1 LSQCVFV
8 WPDAWSGICICTTHA
23 PSFCSACIVSHPIPL
38 PSPPS
43 SAQTL
48 DQELLA
54 RRQAELLE
62 KEGSGCKVLLAN
74 DMVDDL
80 SRMYR
85 LFSRITDGLVP
96 VAEIFKVR
104 VVLVV
109 LFVYFATYGLVP
121 IR

>member
-1 LSQCVFV
+1 MQQFRFNFFFLSFNSF
-8 WPDAWSGICICTTHA
+8 PITHLH
-23 PSFCSACIVSHPIPL
+23 SL
-38 PSPPS
+38 
-43 SAQTL
+43 AQAL

-104 VVLVV
+104 VL
-109 LFVYFATYGLVP
+109 
-121 IR
+121 